1 VCANVSNKVLSVKSG
16 FFSFTSLSQVVGA
29 LALVG
34 LLLYGWTTGQ
44 QLPLW
49 PALLVV
55 AVNVALAVKLV
66 LDIKARRAGKPGQPG
81 AEKVPP
87 TRQ

>member
-1 VCANVSNKVLSVKSG
+1 MKSG
-16 FFSFTSLSQVVGA
+16 LFSFTSLSQVVGA

-81 AEKVPP
+81 DKSPP
-87 TRQ
+87 TQR